1 MKLNRSNINNLML
14 HLENET
20 TISASILFDDIDFN
34 IELKNLI
41 DNQSHYDQAEKLL
54 VEWCNNNY

>member
-20 TISASILFDDIDFN
+20 TISSSILFDDIDFN

-41 DNQSHYDQAEKLL
+41 DNQSPYDQAEKLL

>member
-1 MKLNRSNINNLML
+1 ML

-20 TISASILFDDIDFN
+20 TISACILFDDIDFN

-41 DNQSHYDQAEKLL
+41 DNQSHYDQAKKLL

>member
-41 DNQSHYDQAEKLL
+41 DNQSPYDQAEKLL